1 MNNNLVNLTSINA
14 IYDYLY
20 KHFVDNRNVTE
31 QQKLEIQ
38 SRFSHHPCLWDESNN
53 KFWQPKH
60 TFQVEVPFFGSR
72 RICLTISHPLAEVYQ
87 LLGQRTSPTLTD
99 YIDFIQ
105 EIAEESVRDSG
116 TEFDRSPLNDADKT
130 CIIQVFQRLE
140 AQLYLEKG
148 SITNLP
154 ILNAENQLI
163 PANKILIPDA
173 HWWID
178 YIDNSRLLHPQVS
191 PKLAELAGSLSLLKD
206 VIEIP
211 KNVQPADENQ
221 ANKWCMKWQN
231 TLNSPKFVDGLQR
244 LIFHY
249 HDSELEIDLNWLKTA
264 KVVPASQI
272 NVDLVLQDKSLVA
285 SSIPGVHYFDADQR
299 IFYLT
304 ASVNRYIMLCHFAE
318 IINSQLGNFSL
329 DNLLPLASIIDA
341 EAENI
346 SLLLDEL
353 RIRSFHNEE
362 IINVELSPDATDTK
376 NSNNQIYW
384 GAF

>member
-1 MNNNLVNLTSINA
+1 MNHNLVNLTSMNA

-20 KHFVDNRNVTE
+20 QHFIDNRNVTE

-38 SRFSHHPCLWDESNN
+38 SRFSHRPCLWDESTN

-60 TFQVEVPFFGSR
+60 TFQVEVPFFGTR

-87 LLGQRTSPTLTD
+87 LLGQRKSPTLTD

-105 EIAEESVRDSG
+105 EIAEESGS
-116 TEFDRSPLNDADKT
+116 SPLNDVDKT

-148 SITNLP
+148 SIKNLP

-191 PKLAELAGSLSLLKD
+191 LKLAKLAGSLSLLKD

-221 ANKWCMKWQN
+221 SNEWCRKWQN
-231 TLNSPKFVDGLQR
+231 TLNSPKFLDGLQR

-249 HDSELEIDLNWLKTA
+249 HDSELQIDINLLKTA
-264 KVVPASQI
+264 KVVPANQI
-272 NVDLVLQDKSLVA
+272 DVDLVLQDKSLVA
-285 SSIPGVHYFDADQR
+285 SSIPGVYYFDANQK
-299 IFYLT
+299 IFYIT
-304 ASVNRYIMLCHFAE
+304 ASANKYIMLCYLAE
-318 IINSQLGNFSL
+318 ILNSQLESFSL
-329 DNLLPLASIIDA
+329 DNLLPLTIIIDA
-341 EAENI
+341 EPENI
-346 SLLLDEL
+346 RSLLDEL
-353 RIRSFHNEE
+353 RIRSFQNQE
-362 IINVELSPDATDTK
+362 IVDVNLSSDSTDTK

>member
-1 MNNNLVNLTSINA
+1 MNHNLVNLTSMNA

-20 KHFVDNRNVTE
+20 QHFIHNRNVTE

-38 SRFSHHPCLWDESNN
+38 SRFSHRPCLWDESTN

-60 TFQVEVPFFGSR
+60 TFQVEVPFFGTR

-87 LLGQRTSPTLTD
+87 LLGQRKSPTLTD

-105 EIAEESVRDSG
+105 EIAEESDS
-116 TEFDRSPLNDADKT
+116 SPLNDADKT

-154 ILNAENQLI
+154 ILNSENQLI
-163 PANKILIPDA
+163 PANKVLIPDA

-191 PKLAELAGSLSLLKD
+191 PKLAKLAGSLSLLKD

-221 ANKWCMKWQN
+221 SNEWCRKWQN
-231 TLNSPKFVDGLQR
+231 TLNSPKFLDGLER

-249 HDSELEIDLNWLKTA
+249 YESELKIALNWLKTA
-264 KVVPASQI
+264 KVLPASQI
-272 NVDLVLQDKSLVA
+272 NVDLVLPDKSLVV
-285 SSIPGVHYFDADQR
+285 SSIPGVYYFDSDNR
-299 IFYLT
+299 IFFIT
-304 ASVNRYIMLCHFAE
+304 ASANKYIMLSSFAE
-318 IINSQLGNFSL
+318 VLNSQLGSFSL
-329 DNLLPLASIIDA
+329 DNLLPFTIILDA
-341 EAENI
+341 EPESI
-346 SLLLDEL
+346 SSLLDEL
-353 RIRSFHNEE
+353 RIRSFHNQE
-362 IINVELSPDATDTK
+362 IINIDFSPDSTDTK

>member
-20 KHFVDNRNVTE
+20 QHFVNNRNVTE
-31 QQKLEIQ
+31 QQKLEIK
-38 SRFSHHPCLWDESNN
+38 SRFSHRPCLWDESTN

-60 TFQVEVPFFGSR
+60 TFQVKVPFFGSR

-87 LLGQRTSPTLTD
+87 LLGQRKYPTLTD

-105 EIAEESVRDSG
+105 EIAEESDSL
-116 TEFDRSPLNDADKT
+116 PLNDADQT
-130 CIIQVFQRLE
+130 CVIQVFQRLE
-140 AQLYLEKG
+140 AQLSLEKG
-148 SITNLP
+148 SIKNIP

-163 PANKILIPDA
+163 PANKVLIPDA
-173 HWWID
+173 HWWIY
-178 YIDNSRLLHPQVS
+178 YIDNNRLLHSQVS
-191 PKLAELAGSLSLLKD
+191 PKLAKLAGSLSLLRD

-211 KNVQPADENQ
+211 KNVKPADENQ
-221 ANKWCMKWQN
+221 ANEWCIKWQN
-231 TLNSPKFVDGLQR
+231 TLKSPKLIDGLQR

-249 HDSELEIDLNWLKTA
+249 HDSELEIDINWLKTA

-285 SSIPGVHYFDADQR
+285 SSIPGVYYFDYDQR

-304 ASVNRYIMLCHFAE
+304 ASANRYIMLCYFVE
-318 IINSQLGNFSL
+318 VINSQLGNFSL
-329 DNLLPLASIIDA
+329 DNLLPLASIIDV
-341 EAENI
+341 EPENI
-346 SLLLDEL
+346 TLLLDEL
-353 RIRSFHNEE
+353 RIRSFQNEE
-362 IINVELSPDATDTK
+362 IVDVDFYPEPTDTK

-384 GAF
+384 RAF